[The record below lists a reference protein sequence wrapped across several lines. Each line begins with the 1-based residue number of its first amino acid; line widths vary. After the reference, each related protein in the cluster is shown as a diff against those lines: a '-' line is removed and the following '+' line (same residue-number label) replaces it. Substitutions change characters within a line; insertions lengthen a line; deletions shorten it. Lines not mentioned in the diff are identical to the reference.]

1 MDVRTLL
8 FRFHPQSRYSIAALT
23 GAIEIDQRLV
33 DLEIHAPLE
42 LPDALI
48 VNSLEKGGVIIAHSV
63 MSTQLKRV
71 VKECQHIRNR
81 FGNRVLLVAGG
92 PHASARPKELLKIG
106 FDYVVIGEGEK
117 TFPELLYHLMNGKD
131 PSGIEG
137 LVTKESTEIPSPRE
151 RNKIKLDEFPPFALK
166 HNLLGPIEVTRGC
179 PFKCKFCSTPFLSGG
194 IVRHRSVENIIHWLS
209 RAVSERGFK
218 RTWFLSPNALS
229 YGGHG
234 GRAEPEKLEKLL
246 KKTTAIDGLEE
257 VFFGAFP
264 SEVRPEF
271 VSNKILRMMREYVAN
286 HTLQIGIQSGSDR
299 VLEISNRHHSVED
312 GLNAAN
318 IALANGF
325 TPHID
330 MIFGLPGETIAD
342 RHASLEIC
350 YQLIDMGAK
359 IHAHVFMPL
368 PGSAFENEKPGILD
382 QETRRQLG
390 DLARRHLLTGSWSH
404 QEILGKEL
412 ASKED
417 MSKR

>member
-1 MDVRTLL
+1 MEVRTLL
-8 FRFHPQSRYSIAALT
+8 FRFHQQSRYSIAALT
-23 GAIEIDQRLV
+23 GAIEIDQRLEE
-33 DLEIHAPLE
+33 LEIHAPLE
-42 LPDALI
+42 LSDTLI
-48 VNSLEKGGVIIAHSV
+48 ADSLEKGDVIIAHSV

-71 VKECQHIRNR
+71 IDECKHIRDI
-81 FGNRVLLVAGG
+81 FGKRVLLVAGG
-92 PHASARPKELLKIG
+92 PHASARPRELLKIG
-106 FDYVVIGEGEK
+106 FDYVVIGEGER
-117 TFPELLYHLMNGKD
+117 TFPELLYRLMNGKD
-131 PSGIEG
+131 PSGIDG
-137 LVTKESTEIPSPRE
+137 LVTETTTNIPSPSERE
-151 RNKIKLDEFPPFALK
+151 RIILDEFPPFALK

-179 PFKCKFCSTPFLSGG
+179 PFRCKFCSTPFLSGG
-194 IVRHRSVENIIHWLS
+194 IVRHRSIENIVHWLN
-209 RAVSERGFK
+209 RAVNERGFK

-229 YGGHG
+229 YGGRG
-234 GRAEPEKLEKLL
+234 GRAEPERLEKLL
-246 KKTTAIDGLEE
+246 QRTTAIEGLEE

-271 VSNKILRMMREYVAN
+271 VSNNILRMMREYVAN

-325 TPHID
+325 TPHVD

-342 RHASLEIC
+342 RQASLKLC

-368 PGSAFENEKPGILD
+368 PGSVFENEKPGILD

-404 QEILGKEL
+404 QELLGKEL